1 MGEVA
6 SLDHEV
12 LDDSVKTGAFVRE
25 QLSLTALSLFSWKSR
40 VMSLNDHTAR
50 VGYVIFRSEL

>member
-40 VMSLNDHTAR
+40 VMSLNDHIVD
-50 VGYVIFRSEL
+50 VGNIMPP

>member
-12 LDDSVKTGAFVRE
+12 LDDSVKTGAFIRE

-50 VGYVIFRSEL
+50 VGYKMPL